1 MENFKYYTPTK
12 VVFGRGVENQVG
24 ELVKEQGCR
33 KVLVHYGSGS
43 VLRSG
48 LLDRV
53 ESSLQQEG
61 ISWAEFGGVQPNP
74 RLDHAE
80 KGVELALREGIDF
93 VLGVGGGSVIDTAKA
108 IAHGAANPGVDLWDI
123 WTKKFPLEK
132 TLPVGTVLTIAAA
145 GSETSDSAVLTNT
158 RIGKKS
164 GLGTQLNRPVFS
176 IMNPE
181 LTYTLPKYQIACG
194 IADIMMHTLERYFIP
209 DQRNRMTDEIA
220 EGLLRTVIES
230 GRRAME
236 DSHDYDAMSELMWC
250 GSLSH
255 NGITGLG
262 RQKDFSVHK
271 LGHAL
276 GAKYDCAHGASLTAV
291 WGAWAEYVYEN
302 DIDRFCHYG
311 KSVWG
316 INADNKK
323 EAAEQ
328 AISRTVDYFR
338 EIGMPV
344 SLGEL
349 TGIRTEQE
357 LREMSMDATQN
368 DSVVLSVI
376 RSLRAEDVYQIYRM
390 ANNRQRKI

>member
-1 MENFKYYTPTK
+1 MQNFEFHLPTK
-12 VVFGRGVENQVG
+12 IIFGKQT
-24 ELVKEQGCR
+24 ELMAGTEVKQHGGT
-33 KVLVHYGSGS
+33 KVLVVYGGGS
-43 VLRSG
+43 AKQSG

-53 ESSLQQEG
+53 ESSLQKEG
-61 ISWAEFGGVQPNP
+61 IAWAEFGGVQPNP

-108 IAHGAANPGVDLWDI
+108 IAHGAANPGADLWDI

-132 TLPVGTVLTIAAA
+132 TLPIGTVLTIAAA

-158 RIGKKS
+158 RIGKKA

-230 GRRAME
+230 GRRAMA

-291 WGAWAEYVYEN
+291 WGSWAEYVYEN

-311 KSVWG
+311 QSVWG
-316 INADNKK
+316 ISADNKK

-344 SLGEL
+344 SLDEL
-349 TGIRTEQE
+349 TGIREERE
-357 LREMSMDATQN
+357 LREMSMDATWN

-376 RSLRAEDVYQIYRM
+376 RPLRAEDVYRIYKM
-390 ANNRQRKI
+390 ANREFPRE